1 MVAKPQRIVTELFE
15 QAVDTFDAA
24 VKAGVKLQEEAARWW
39 SDVLSEA
46 GSAQDWQRKMQSAM
60 AEAIPTAQKNA
71 EEGLRVLD
79 QSTRSSL
86 ELLKRAFEA
95 GQSES
100 IAQAQAKA
108 QELWEAS
115 LAAMRKNAQAMVQA
129 NARAMESWAHFAR
142 KNTDGRQTE
151 PEPAMAH

>member
-24 VKAGVKLQEEAARWW
+24 VKAGVKLQEEAAKWW

-46 GSAQDWQRKMQSAM
+46 GTAQDWQKKMQAAM

-71 EEGLRVLD
+71 EEGLKVLD
-79 QSTRSSL
+79 QSTRSGL
-86 ELLKRAFEA
+86 ELMKRAFEA

-115 LAAMRKNAQAMVQA
+115 LTAMRKNAQAVVQA
-129 NARAMESWAHFAR
+129 NARAMESWAAFAR
-142 KNTDGRQTE
+142 RNADGRQVEAELTGVR
-151 PEPAMAH
+151 